1 MSTPTYLPELT
12 AIPNKLEHGR
22 RLHEGYQRG
31 AGLQFGGLKK
41 KILADPV
48 YRKALRAGGGRSIL
62 AADNQFNLFL
72 ILRFFLS
79 RLTHGHI
86 VEFGAYR
93 GGNAIFMAAVASQ
106 ILPGVRV
113 YALDTFEGMPDTD
126 KAKDAVHMGDFA
138 DVDLA
143 ELEAYAKQLGLSNLE
158 FRKGLFQ
165 DTAAEVFEEAGA
177 VSLAHID
184 CDTYSAVAYAYD
196 VVRGFMVPGGY
207 LVFDDATAST
217 CLGATEAVEERVI
230 RRDGLSSEQIYPHY
244 VFRAPADRDDA
255 LRGYGV

>member
-1 MSTPTYLPELT
+1 MSAPTYLPELVD
-12 AIPNKLEHGR
+12 IPNTLEHGR
-22 RLHEGYQRG
+22 RVHEGYQRG
-31 AGLQFGGLKK
+31 TGLQFGELEK
-41 KILADPV
+41 KIRADPV
-48 YRKALRAGGGRSIL
+48 YQKAFQAGGGRSIL
-62 AADNQFNLFL
+62 AAENQFNLFL

-79 RLTHGHI
+79 KLPHGHI

-113 YALDTFEGMPDTD
+113 YALDTFEGMPSTD
-126 KAKDAVHMGDFA
+126 KTKDAVHLGDFA

-143 ELEAYAKQLGLSNLE
+143 EMEAYVKQIGLSNLE

-165 DTAAEVFEEAGA
+165 DTAEEVLGEAGA
-177 VSLAHID
+177 VLLAHID

-196 VVRGFMVPGGY
+196 VVSGFMVPGGY

-230 RRDGLSSEQIYPHY
+230 RRDGLSSEQIYPQF
-244 VFRAPADRDDA
+244 VFRAP
-255 LRGYGV
+255 GGS